1 MTTEGG
7 QYRYSLLPPGNYTV
21 SAAAAG
27 LRSNTQRL
35 KLNVDQARETSL
47 ALKPNFQ
54 LTSDSN
60 PSSPYFARRHI
71 CIVPTQESG
80 YCCRWY

>member
-1 MTTEGG
+1 MPRTAMTNETG
-7 QYRYSLLPPGNYTV
+7 QSPQQSAV
-21 SAAAAG
+21 SAATTG
-27 LRSNTQRL
+27 LRSNMQGL
-35 KLNVDQARETSL
+35 KLNAGQAQERTPVLNPDS
-47 ALKPNFQ
+47 Q

-60 PSSPYFARRHI
+60 PSSPYFTRRHI